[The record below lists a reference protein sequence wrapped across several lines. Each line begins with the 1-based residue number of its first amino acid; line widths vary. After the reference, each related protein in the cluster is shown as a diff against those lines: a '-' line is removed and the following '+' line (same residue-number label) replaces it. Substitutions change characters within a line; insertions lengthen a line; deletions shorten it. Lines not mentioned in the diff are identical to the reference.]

1 MKKVLASQNAPA
13 ALGPYSQAIQTGGFV
28 FASGQL
34 GLTADGKL
42 AEGGVREQAM
52 QVMANIKA
60 VLAEAGLD
68 FSHVVKSTCFLTDMA
83 DFPVFNEVYGSHF
96 SEPYPARSTFQ
107 VAALPGGGVVE
118 VEVIARVP

>member
-1 MKKVLASQNAPA
+1 MKKVLASKDAPA

-34 GLTADGKL
+34 GLTSDGKL

-68 FSHVVKSTCFLTDMA
+68 FSHVVKSTCFLLDMA

-96 SEPYPARSTFQ
+96 AEPYPARSTFQ
-107 VAALPGGGVVE
+107 VAALPGGGLVE